1 MASSCNLQLYLCQ
14 MQNEL
19 QKVSNEG
26 SQFSDIFEKIQA
38 DKAQLSTESKRLN
51 SDTHDTLSK
60 LSMQMNNETERQE
73 ALVECFRL
81 VKRWHVYLLQLIY
94 YMSYTPY
101 ESEEESFHL
110 RQLGDSLLNSVSEVN
125 NLEFIDPSDRYV
137 VLKGAKWGNHIIGS
151 SEQEASNSM
160 VTAYNKQ
167 QGDHPPSSSNTDQ
180 HTRKVQRP
188 WNSRQGNNNSRGR
201 PLQRGFKRRENK
213 NQS

>member
-1 MASSCNLQLYLCQ
+1 MIELVVCQPPPNEITIRRDGKCTIWDGGYTKFRLRFQQLNK

-51 SDTHDTLSK
+51 SDTRNALSK
-60 LSMQMNNETERQE
+60 LS
-73 ALVECFRL
+73 
-81 VKRWHVYLLQLIY
+81 
-94 YMSYTPY
+94 

-125 NLEFIDPSDRYV
+125 DLEFIDPSDRYV

-151 SEQEASNSM
+151 SEQEASNPM
-160 VTAYNKQ
+160 VTANNKQ
-167 QGDHPPSSSNTDQ
+167 QGEHPPSSSNTDQ
-180 HTRKVQRP
+180 YTRKVQRP
-188 WNSRQGNNNSRGR
+188 WNNRQGNNNNRGR
-201 PLQRGFKRRENK
+201 PFQRGFKRRENK